1 MKSAAGWRIG
11 SSPAEAWGVSAQPSA
26 GSVEWLA
33 RVGTRRLRPKVFC
46 AAIVLLPCLLL
57 FLAFPIARTEEFA
70 LRSQDLYLTNLGYGL
85 TLDHAKCDV
94 MIYGD
99 SSALTGI
106 DPAVIE
112 QQTGLK
118 TCNIAEYEGVFEL
131 YRLLIPDEVLRRN
144 DPPRFLVMAFCPWNL
159 APYDDWAKST
169 TYEAI
174 LLRLRFLPN
183 LKTAFVLAE
192 HPSQTFD
199 FLTRTLRMAVTAPA
213 HAEMTSETARYRQD
227 HQGFMPRPGERMADC
242 SSFSD
247 RLRAPDARWI
257 EEMRRRYA
265 VKGTRVIIDVT
276 PLPSCAESFGYYAE
290 QLRGRTDNQLEPW
303 PPQRFNGSGHFMP
316 LGATKFSELIARQ
329 IRDAVRVN

>member
-26 GSVEWLA
+26 GSVERLA

-57 FLAFPIARTEEFA
+57 LLAFPIARTEEFA

-118 TCNIAEYEGVFEL
+118 
-131 YRLLIPDEVLRRN
+131 
-144 DPPRFLVMAFCPWNL
+144 
-159 APYDDWAKST
+159 
-169 TYEAI
+169 
-174 LLRLRFLPN
+174 
-183 LKTAFVLAE
+183 
-192 HPSQTFD
+192 
-199 FLTRTLRMAVTAPA
+199 
-213 HAEMTSETARYRQD
+213 
-227 HQGFMPRPGERMADC
+227 
-242 SSFSD
+242 
-247 RLRAPDARWI
+247 
-257 EEMRRRYA
+257 
-265 VKGTRVIIDVT
+265 
-276 PLPSCAESFGYYAE
+276 
-290 QLRGRTDNQLEPW
+290 
-303 PPQRFNGSGHFMP
+303 
-316 LGATKFSELIARQ
+316 
-329 IRDAVRVN
+329 